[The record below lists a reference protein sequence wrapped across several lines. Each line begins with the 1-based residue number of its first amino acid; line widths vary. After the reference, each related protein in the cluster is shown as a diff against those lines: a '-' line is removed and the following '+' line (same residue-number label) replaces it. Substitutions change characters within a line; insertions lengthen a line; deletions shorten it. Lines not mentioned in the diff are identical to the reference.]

1 MRSIGAEIKNWQH
14 SCAQDDEPEVTLFNH
29 SDFSAFRRFRPDIEP
44 TIIRATYHQKHTTQ
58 QLDRSLTESS
68 EDGEPENLLTSEK
81 THFSPIILDGHSF
94 VIDNHWDELKYE
106 RSPSGSLMIDNKR
119 YMAWKNQHNFQNDC
133 FGHSSSNMIDL
144 EEMEKDESDF
154 IIKFE
159 ILDENDKAVQTEPMD
174 LVRTSNRSLLEIS
187 EEYCKRKIYDEY
199 FKTVDN
205 NTSKW
210 RYQANA
216 DDSNDY
222 SFFSVNRVKPTEPA
236 KTLQDILLSSNSSSS
251 SICTITSSSYDNST
265 IDPFESWRSI
275 RVDNGGM
282 LDSEYKHACMHNL
295 WEQCVNCERNYLDP
309 YEVKSIPANRM
320 LKDELRSDGEEI
332 MSVIEKLYITRDF
345 CDVEEE
351 KNNDDDLDS
360 LDHFY
365 ADMCDDSMD
374 GVGEEDPKF
383 YEGDVK
389 PDDLE
394 PRTFPPSMF
403 EQQPRDD
410 LLQLENFD
418 EITMAQMQYQW
429 ERTREM
435 ERDYDRY
442 AAFMKLVR
450 MKSNEA
456 NVPDS
461 NNNCQTSRVESK
473 AKNRKRRHSTCQNF
487 MDIKTSRSQDID
499 FAYMSHSPT
508 VAALI
513 EDNAN
518 VFVDAKMLK
527 VNLEELSRKI
537 LLIADQPHGNAIVS
551 NRDAADNHYRKILQH
566 ALIKQM
572 DLARPLTR

>member
-1 MRSIGAEIKNWQH
+1 
-14 SCAQDDEPEVTLFNH
+14 
-29 SDFSAFRRFRPDIEP
+29 
-44 TIIRATYHQKHTTQ
+44 
-58 QLDRSLTESS
+58 
-68 EDGEPENLLTSEK
+68 
-81 THFSPIILDGHSF
+81 
-94 VIDNHWDELKYE
+94 
-106 RSPSGSLMIDNKR
+106 
-119 YMAWKNQHNFQNDC
+119 
-133 FGHSSSNMIDL
+133 
-144 EEMEKDESDF
+144 
-154 IIKFE
+154 
-159 ILDENDKAVQTEPMD
+159 
-174 LVRTSNRSLLEIS
+174 
-187 EEYCKRKIYDEY
+187 
-199 FKTVDN
+199 
-205 NTSKW
+205 
-210 RYQANA
+210 
-216 DDSNDY
+216 
-222 SFFSVNRVKPTEPA
+222 
-236 KTLQDILLSSNSSSS
+236 
-251 SICTITSSSYDNST
+251 
-265 IDPFESWRSI
+265 
-275 RVDNGGM
+275 
-282 LDSEYKHACMHNL
+282 
-295 WEQCVNCERNYLDP
+295 
-309 YEVKSIPANRM
+309 VKSIPANRM

-374 GVGEEDPKF
+374 GVGEEEPKF
-383 YEGDVK
+383 YEGDAK

-403 EQQPRDD
+403 EQQQRDE

-418 EITMAQMQYQW
+418 EITMAQLQYQW

-450 MKSNEA
+450 MKSMEA

-487 MDIKTSRSQDID
+487 MDIKTSRSQDMD

-513 EDNAN
+513 EDNA

-537 LLIADQPHGNAIVS
+537 LLIADQPNGNAIVS

>member
-1 MRSIGAEIKNWQH
+1 MKSIGAEIKNWQN

-29 SDFSAFRRFRPDIEP
+29 SDVSAFRRFRPDIEP
-44 TIIRATYHQKHTTQ
+44 TIIRATYHQKHVQ
-58 QLDRSLTESS
+58 QMDRSLTEP
-68 EDGEPENLLTSEK
+68 EEEPENLLTSEK

-94 VIDNHWDELKYE
+94 VIDNHWDELKWE
-106 RSPSGSLMIDNKR
+106 RSPSGTLTIENKR
-119 YMAWKNQHNFQNDC
+119 YMPWKNQHNFQDDC
-133 FGHSSSNMIDL
+133 FGHSSSNQIDV
-144 EEMEKDESDF
+144 DEIERDASAF
-154 IIKFE
+154 VIKFMV
-159 ILDENDKAVQTEPMD
+159 LDENDKACQTDPE

-199 FKTVDN
+199 LKAVD

-210 RYQANA
+210 RYQLNA

-236 KTLQDILLSSNSSSS
+236 KTLQEIILSSNSSSS
-251 SICTITSSSYDNST
+251 SICTITSSSYDNSA

-282 LDSEYKHACMHNL
+282 LDSEYKQVACTHNL

-320 LKDELRSDGEEI
+320 LKDELRTEGEEI

-374 GVGEEDPKF
+374 GVGEEEPKF
-383 YEGDVK
+383 YEGDSK
-389 PDDLE
+389 PDNLE

-442 AAFMKLVR
+442 ANFMKLVR

-456 NVPDS
+456 SVPDS

-487 MDIKTSRSQDID
+487 MDIKTSRSQDMD

-513 EDNAN
+513 EDNVN
-518 VFVDAKMLK
+518 FFVDAKMFK
-527 VNLEELSRKI
+527 VNIEELSRKI
-537 LLIADQPHGNAIVS
+537 LLVADQPNGNVFVN

>member
-1 MRSIGAEIKNWQH
+1 M
-14 SCAQDDEPEVTLFNH
+14 CAQDDEPEITLFNH
-29 SDFSAFRRFRPDIEP
+29 SEVSAFRRFRPDIEA
-44 TIIRATYHQKHTTQ
+44 TIIRATYHQKHTKPVDKPLI
-58 QLDRSLTESS
+58 LDPAE
-68 EDGEPENLLTSEK
+68 EKEQENLLTSEK
-81 THFSPIILDGHSF
+81 THFSPIILDGHCF
-94 VIDNHWDELKYE
+94 VIDNQWDDVKWE
-106 RSPSGSLMIDNKR
+106 RSASGTLMLDNKR
-119 YMAWKNQHNFQNDC
+119 YMEWKSQQNFCNDF
-133 FGHSSSNMIDL
+133 FGHSCSNMIDL
-144 EEMEKDESDF
+144 EEMERDASDLV
-154 IIKFE
+154 IKFE
-159 ILDENDKAVQTEPMD
+159 ILDENEKAVQTEPMD
-174 LVRTSNRSLLEIS
+174 LVRSSNRSLLEIS

-199 FKTVDN
+199 LKAVD

-210 RYQANA
+210 RYQVTA

-222 SFFSVNRVKPTEPA
+222 SFFSVNRVKPSEPA

-251 SICTITSSSYDNST
+251 SICTITSSSFESSAV
-265 IDPFESWRSI
+265 DPFESWRS
-275 RVDNGGM
+275 NGGM

-383 YEGDVK
+383 YEGDAK

-429 ERTREM
+429 ERAREM

-450 MKSNEA
+450 MKSKEA

-461 NNNCQTSRVESK
+461 NNNCQASRVESK

-537 LLIADQPHGNAIVS
+537 LLIADQPNGNAIVS